1 LATFRRSGA
10 WPGLSVVRVPAN
22 FVGVTQDEKIFYSSA
37 HYDIDVKFKFIF
49 LISFAFTSRL
59 TSHLAICLIFRCL
72 AGSGDS
78 TQLSAVSLALLFV
91 QRSEKRQLNATDT
104 LEEDHVPVNTS
115 ACANIAQSL
124 RLPRPLSRESDK
136 NFSVC
141 SHLSVD
147 GSIAPSKLFRQ
158 TLCFVN
164 ICPVH
169 KHAAHYATVSG
180 SNSSLFGI
188 IEEKNLKV
196 N

>member
-1 LATFRRSGA
+1 
-10 WPGLSVVRVPAN
+10 
-22 FVGVTQDEKIFYSSA
+22 VGVTQDEKIFYSSA
-37 HYDIDVKFKFIF
+37 HYDIDVKLKFIF

-136 NFSVC
+136 TFLCAHIFRLTVPSPLQNFSDRLFA
-141 SHLSVD
+141 S
-147 GSIAPSKLFRQ
+147 SIFVRSTNTQRIMQRFRVRIQ
-158 TLCFVN
+158 
-164 ICPVH
+164 
-169 KHAAHYATVSG
+169 VSSG
-180 SNSSLFGI
+180 L
-188 IEEKNLKV
+188 
-196 N
+196 